1 MAGSGSGYNN
11 MPVYFDYQNLYDS
24 QFRPYGMHARN
35 TGLSLFFDRYLFQK
49 LFSVYDFT
57 IPENWDPD
65 YFRYTLFVMGY
76 TIVFNTDRFGVINN
90 HGCLYGRN
98 VYYRPTRA
106 IVTNPAL
113 KGSSVNLDI
122 GTNCQ
127 IIKLA
132 PDYRGA
138 YDVVSTFSDIMALIL
153 ESMGTNLFNA
163 KLAYVFAADNKAAAE
178 SFKAMFSDIA
188 SGQPAVV
195 IDKKLFNAEGEPSW
209 IQFNQNLK
217 QTFLGNDLATFMAS
231 VESMFLSFI
240 GIDNVNFEKR
250 ERLTNDE
257 VNANN
262 QNTKAVAQVW
272 LESMRQ
278 SMNKVNDMFGLNLS
292 VKLNRD
298 YQIREGVKNAG
309 ITVNSDN
316 V

>member
-49 LFSVYDFT
+49 LFSVYDFS

-76 TIVFNTDRFGVINN
+76 TIVFNTDKYGVINN
-90 HGCLYGRN
+90 HGALYGRN

-106 IVTNPAL
+106 LVTNPAL

-122 GTNCQ
+122 GSNCQ

-153 ESMGTNLFNA
+153 ESMGTNLFNT

-195 IDKKLFNAEGEPSW
+195 IDKKLFNAEGEPNW

-217 QTFLGNDLATFMAS
+217 QTFLGNDLTTFMAS

-272 LESMRQ
+272 LESMQQ
-278 SMNKVNDMFGLNLS
+278 SMDKVNDMFDLNLS

-298 YQIREGVKNAG
+298 YQIREGANNAG
-309 ITVNSDN
+309 LNVNTDN

>member
-1 MAGSGSGYNN
+1 MAKSALGYNG
-11 MPVYFDYQNLYDS
+11 MPLYYDYQNVYDS

-76 TIVFNTDRFGVINN
+76 TIIFNTDRFGVINN

-163 KLAYVFAADNKAAAE
+163 KLAYVFAADNKAVAE
-178 SFKAMFSDIA
+178 TFKTMFSDIA

-195 IDKKLFNAEGEPSW
+195 IDKQLFNAEGEPNW
-209 IQFNQNLK
+209 VQFNQNLK
-217 QTFLGNDLATFMAS
+217 NTFLGNDLATFMAS

-272 LESMRQ
+272 LDSMQ
-278 SMNKVNDMFGLNLS
+278 KSMDKVNDMFDLNLS

-298 YQIREGVKNAG
+298 YQIREGANNAG
-309 ITVNSDN
+309 ADVNSDN

>member
-57 IPENWDPD
+57 IPDNWDPD

-76 TIVFNTDRFGVINN
+76 TIIFNTDRFGVINN

-106 IVTNPAL
+106 MVTNPAL

-153 ESMGTNLFNA
+153 ESMGTNLFNT
-163 KLAYVFAADNKAAAE
+163 KLAYVFAADNKAVAE
-178 SFKAMFSDIA
+178 TFKAMFSDIA

-195 IDKKLFNAEGEPSW
+195 IDKKLFNAEGEPNW
-209 IQFNQNLK
+209 VQFNQNLK
-217 QTFLGNDLATFMAS
+217 NTFLGNDLATFMAS

-262 QNTKAVAQVW
+262 QNTKAVAKVW
-272 LESMRQ
+272 LDSMQ
-278 SMNKVNDMFGLNLS
+278 KSMNKVNDMFGLNLS

-298 YQIREGVKNAG
+298 YQIREGVNNAG
-309 ITVNSDN
+309 LNVNSDN

>member
-49 LFSVYDFT
+49 LFSVYDFN
-57 IPENWDPD
+57 IPDTWDPD

-122 GTNCQ
+122 GSNCQ

-153 ESMGTNLFNA
+153 ESMGTNLFNT

-195 IDKKLFNAEGEPSW
+195 IDKKLFNAEGEPNW
-209 IQFNQNLK
+209 VQFNQNLK
-217 QTFLGNDLATFMAS
+217 QTFLGNDLSTFMAS

-272 LESMRQ
+272 LESMQQ
-278 SMNKVNDMFGLNLS
+278 SMDKVNDMFDLNLS

-298 YQIREGVKNAG
+298 YQIREGATNAG
-309 ITVNSDN
+309 LNVNNDN

>member
-106 IVTNPAL
+106 LVTNPAL

-195 IDKKLFNAEGEPSW
+195 IDKKLFNAEGEPNW

-217 QTFLGNDLATFMAS
+217 NTFLGNDLATFMAS

-272 LESMRQ
+272 LESMQQ
-278 SMNKVNDMFGLNLS
+278 SMKKVNDMFDLNLS

-298 YQIREGVKNAG
+298 YQIREGANNAG
-309 ITVNSDN
+309 LNVNSDN